1 MSERRRKYLCIL
13 PGKNNNAKYIFL
25 QNLLFTFETGIW
37 NAYILRLFGKIYEN
51 DEKLNLLPK
60 NKCKCFEQN
69 QIEY

>member
-60 NKCKCFEQN
+60 NK
-69 QIEY
+69 